1 MENNLV
7 IVESPAKAK
16 TIKKFLGEDFIVKSS
31 FGHIRDL
38 SKKNLGIDVNNGF
51 LPEYEI
57 PIEKK
62 KVVSELKKIATQTKT
77 VWLASDEDREG
88 EAISWHLFE
97 VLKLKKSDTKRI
109 VFHEITKSAIQNA
122 IENPR
127 EIDINL
133 VNAQQARRI
142 LDRLVGFS
150 LSPLLWKKIKPA
162 LSAGRVQSVAVR
174 LIVEREREITG
185 FKSISSFKIFGIF
198 TINGDTV
205 KAELNQKFKNIED
218 AKSFLKSCINQE
230 FHIEDIVKKA
240 GKKSPAPPF
249 TTSTLQQ
256 EAGRKLG
263 FSVNQTMKFA
273 QSLYENGF
281 ITYMRTDSVN
291 MSNLAIGS
299 IKNLITNSYGDDY
312 LKIRKYENKIK
323 GAQEAH
329 EAIRPTYIENETI
342 EAGKQE
348 QRLYD
353 LIRKRAI
360 ASQMQDAKIEKTI
373 ITINNNDN
381 KIVFTASGEII
392 TFEGFLKLYTESSD
406 EENGDEKECILPNV
420 KKGEKAIAST
430 IEAIEKYD
438 QPPYR
443 YTEASL
449 VKKLEEL
456 GIGRPSTYAPTISTV
471 QKRNY
476 VVKEDRQGREREYGV
491 ITLKDNHVLSFKKTE
506 ITGAEKAKLFPTDIG
521 AVVND
526 FLVANFKDILDFNFT
541 ATVEQE
547 FDEIANGKM
556 EWHEMLH
563 DFYKPFHKTVVNT
576 EKHSERASGERELGI
591 DPKTGK
597 KVIVRLG
604 RFGPLVQIGGGLDSE
619 DEPKFASL
627 RPGQRL
633 ETITYEEAM
642 DLFKLPRNLGQFEEK
657 DLTISI
663 GRFGPYAKLGDEF
676 FSLGKDNDPYTI
688 SYDDTI
694 ALIALRRATPD
705 LARNP
710 RNLGQYDGDDVIVS
724 RGRFGP
730 YIKNNGM
737 YISIPRSE
745 DPFTIEMNEVIEL
758 IKKKAETESKK
769 LIRAFP
775 ENKDVQILNGRWG
788 AYISIGKK
796 NFKIPKD
803 KDAVALTLEECLSI
817 AGVKDKKEKGATKK
831 PTSKKVAAKTPAKKS
846 SAKKKAAA
854 KKKSAK

>member
-51 LPEYEI
+51 KPEYEI

-62 KVVSELKKIATQTKT
+62 KVVAELKKISSQVKT

-88 EAISWHLFE
+88 EAISWHLCE
-97 VLKLKKSDTKRI
+97 VLKLNKSDTKRI
-109 VFHEITKSAIQNA
+109 VFHEITKTAIQNA
-122 IENPR
+122 VENPR

-162 LSAGRVQSVAVR
+162 LSAGRVQSVAVK
-174 LIVEREREITG
+174 LIVEREREITS
-185 FKSISSFKIFGIF
+185 FKSNSSFKVFGLF
-198 TINGDTV
+198 SINGETV
-205 KAELNQKFKNIED
+205 KAELNQKFKSIEE
-218 AKSFLKSCINQE
+218 AKHFLTSCINQE

-299 IKNLITNSYGDDY
+299 VKNLIINNYGEDY

-373 ITINNNDN
+373 ITINNKDN
-381 KIVFTASGEII
+381 KIVFTATGEII

-406 EENGDEKECILPNV
+406 EENIDEKECILPNV
-420 KKGEKAIAST
+420 KKGEKAAASK

-456 GIGRPSTYAPTISTV
+456 GIGRPSTYAPTISTI
-471 QKRNY
+471 QQREY
-476 VVKEDRQGREREYGV
+476 VVKESRQALQRK
-491 ITLKDNHVLSFKKTE
+491 INILSLENNNINESIISEKF
-506 ITGAEKAKLFPTDIG
+506 GAESNKLFPTSMG
-521 AVVND
+521 VVVTD
-526 FLVANFKDILDFNFT
+526 YLTGHFDDILDYGFT
-541 ATVEQE
+541 AQIEEKFDNIAIGKVSWDKMIGEFYKKFNLKVEQSLKE
-547 FDEIANGKM
+547 KENTKWERTIGNHPETGLPIVLKIGKYGPYASI
-556 EWHEMLH
+556 ENKE
-563 DFYKPFHKTVVNT
+563 KP
-576 EKHSERASGERELGI
+576 I
-591 DPKTGK
+591 Y
-597 KVIVRLG
+597 
-604 RFGPLVQIGGGLDSE
+604 
-619 DEPKFASL
+619 ASL
-627 RPGQRL
+627 RKNQNVESITL
-633 ETITYEEAM
+633 EEVL
-642 DLFKLPRNLGQFEEK
+642 DLFKLPRNIGTYEND
-657 DLTISI
+657 DLII
-663 GRFGPYAKLGDEF
+663 
-676 FSLGKDNDPYTI
+676 SLGKY
-688 SYDDTI
+688 
-694 ALIALRRATPD
+694 
-705 LARNP
+705 
-710 RNLGQYDGDDVIVS
+710 
-724 RGRFGP
+724 GP
-730 YIKNNGM
+730 YIKNNGAFFSLTKKDDPYTININRAIEIIEEKKSKGSEVFNRTFDEFPGLRIM
-737 YISIPRSE
+737 KGKYGPYIS
-745 DPFTIEMNEVIEL
+745 F
-758 IKKKAETESKK
+758 
-769 LIRAFP
+769 
-775 ENKDVQILNGRWG
+775 ENKNYR
-788 AYISIGKK
+788 
-796 NFKIPKD
+796 IPKTYD
-803 KDAVALTLEECLSI
+803 PETMTLEECKQI
-817 AGVKDKKEKGATKK
+817 I
-831 PTSKKVAAKTPAKKS
+831 SKKNS
-846 SAKKKAAA
+846 
-854 KKKSAK
+854 

>member
-456 GIGRPSTYAPTISTV
+456 GIGRPSTYAPTISTI
-471 QKRNY
+471 QQREY
-476 VVKEDRQGREREYGV
+476 VVKESRQALSRK
-491 ITLKDNHVLSFKKTE
+491 INTLTLKDNKIIENTISEKF
-506 ITGAEKAKLFPTDIG
+506 GAESNKLFPTSMGVVVTDYLIG
-521 AVVND
+521 HFD
-526 FLVANFKDILDFNFT
+526 DILDYSFT
-541 ATVEQE
+541 AQIEEKFDDIAIGKVSWDKMISEFYKKFNVKVEQSLKE
-547 FDEIANGKM
+547 KENTKWEKTIGNHPETGLPIVLKIGKYGPYASI
-556 EWHEMLH
+556 ENKE
-563 DFYKPFHKTVVNT
+563 KP
-576 EKHSERASGERELGI
+576 I
-591 DPKTGK
+591 Y
-597 KVIVRLG
+597 
-604 RFGPLVQIGGGLDSE
+604 
-619 DEPKFASL
+619 ASL
-627 RPGQRL
+627 RKNQNVESITL
-633 ETITYEEAM
+633 EEVL
-642 DLFKLPRNLGQFEEK
+642 DLFKLPRN
-657 DLTISI
+657 I
-663 GRFGPYAKLGDEF
+663 GTYENDDIII
-676 FSLGKDNDPYTI
+676 SLGKY
-688 SYDDTI
+688 
-694 ALIALRRATPD
+694 
-705 LARNP
+705 
-710 RNLGQYDGDDVIVS
+710 
-724 RGRFGP
+724 GP
-730 YIKNNGM
+730 YIKNNGAFFSLTKKDDPYTININRAIEIIQEKKSKGSEVFNRTFDEIPGLRIM
-737 YISIPRSE
+737 KGKYGPYISY
-745 DPFTIEMNEVIEL
+745 
-758 IKKKAETESKK
+758 
-769 LIRAFP
+769 
-775 ENKDVQILNGRWG
+775 ENKNYR
-788 AYISIGKK
+788 
-796 NFKIPKD
+796 IPKTYD
-803 KDAVALTLEECLSI
+803 PETITLEECKQI
-817 AGVKDKKEKGATKK
+817 I
-831 PTSKKVAAKTPAKKS
+831 SKKNA
-846 SAKKKAAA
+846 
-854 KKKSAK
+854 

>member
-62 KVVSELKKIATQTKT
+62 KVVSELKKIASQVKT

-88 EAISWHLFE
+88 EAISWHLCE
-97 VLKLKKSDTKRI
+97 VLKLKKSETKRI
-109 VFHEITKSAIQNA
+109 VFHEITKPAIQNA

-174 LIVEREREITG
+174 LIVEREREITN

-198 TINGDTV
+198 IINGETV

-329 EAIRPTYIENETI
+329 EAIRPTYIDNETI

-373 ITINNNDN
+373 ITINNKDN
-381 KIVFTASGEII
+381 KIVFNASGEII

-406 EENGDEKECILPNV
+406 DENGDEKECILPNV
-420 KKGEKAIAST
+420 KKGEKAIASK

-456 GIGRPSTYAPTISTV
+456 GIGRPSTYAPTISTI
-471 QKRNY
+471 QQREY
-476 VVKEDRQGREREYGV
+476 VVKESRQALSRK
-491 ITLKDNHVLSFKKTE
+491 INTLTLEDNKINENTISEKF
-506 ITGAEKAKLFPTDIG
+506 GAESNKLFPTSMGVVVTDYLIG
-521 AVVND
+521 HFD
-526 FLVANFKDILDFNFT
+526 DILDYGFT
-541 ATVEQE
+541 AQIEEKFDDIAIGKVSWDKMISEFYKKFNVKVEQSLKE
-547 FDEIANGKM
+547 KENTKWEKTIGNHPETGLPIVLKIGKYGPYASI
-556 EWHEMLH
+556 ENKE
-563 DFYKPFHKTVVNT
+563 KP
-576 EKHSERASGERELGI
+576 I
-591 DPKTGK
+591 Y
-597 KVIVRLG
+597 
-604 RFGPLVQIGGGLDSE
+604 
-619 DEPKFASL
+619 ASL
-627 RPGQRL
+627 RKNQNVESITL
-633 ETITYEEAM
+633 EEVL
-642 DLFKLPRNLGQFEEK
+642 DLFKLPRN
-657 DLTISI
+657 I
-663 GRFGPYAKLGDEF
+663 GTYENDDIII
-676 FSLGKDNDPYTI
+676 SLGKY
-688 SYDDTI
+688 
-694 ALIALRRATPD
+694 AT
-705 LARNP
+705 
-710 RNLGQYDGDDVIVS
+710 
-724 RGRFGP
+724 
-730 YIKNNGM
+730 YIKNNGAFF
-737 YISIPRSE
+737 SLTKKD
-745 DPFTIEMNEVIEL
+745 DPYTININRAIEL
-758 IKKKAETESKK
+758 IVEKKSKGSEVFNRTFDEFPGLRIMKGKYGPYISFENKNYRIPKTYDPETMTLDECKTIISKK
-769 LIRAFP
+769 NA
-775 ENKDVQILNGRWG
+775 
-788 AYISIGKK
+788 
-796 NFKIPKD
+796 
-803 KDAVALTLEECLSI
+803 
-817 AGVKDKKEKGATKK
+817 
-831 PTSKKVAAKTPAKKS
+831 
-846 SAKKKAAA
+846 
-854 KKKSAK
+854 